1 MPYLKLMADKGDVI
15 EFSVEGIDITVEVLF
30 IGKQRIQVGIVAPL
44 AVHIHKES
52 ASDQVGNIID
62 PQLDEQVDPS
72 DLLK

>member
-15 EFSVEGIDITVEVLF
+15 EFTVDGIDITVEVLF
-30 IGKQRIQVGIVAPL
+30 IGKQRVQVGIVAPL

-52 ASDQVGNIID
+52 ASDRVGNIID

-72 DLLK
+72 DFS

>member
-15 EFSVEGIDITVEVLF
+15 EFSVDGIDITVEVLF

-62 PQLDEQVDPS
+62 PQIDEQVDPS
-72 DLLK
+72 DFS

>member
-15 EFSVEGIDITVEVLF
+15 EFSVDGIDITVEVLF

-72 DLLK
+72 DFS

>member
-15 EFSVEGIDITVEVLF
+15 EFSVDGIDITVEVLF

-52 ASDQVGNIID
+52 ASDQAGNIID
-62 PQLDEQVDPS
+62 PRLDEQVDPS
-72 DLLK
+72 DFS

>member
-15 EFSVEGIDITVEVLF
+15 EFSVDGIDITVEVLF

-62 PQLDEQVDPS
+62 QQLDEQVDPS
-72 DLLK
+72 DFS

>member
-15 EFSVEGIDITVEVLF
+15 EFAVDGIDITVEVLF

-72 DLLK
+72 DFS

>member
-15 EFSVEGIDITVEVLF
+15 EFSVDGIGIDITVEVLF

-52 ASDQVGNIID
+52 ASDQAGNIID
-62 PQLDEQVDPS
+62 PQLGEYLADEE
-72 DLLK
+72 